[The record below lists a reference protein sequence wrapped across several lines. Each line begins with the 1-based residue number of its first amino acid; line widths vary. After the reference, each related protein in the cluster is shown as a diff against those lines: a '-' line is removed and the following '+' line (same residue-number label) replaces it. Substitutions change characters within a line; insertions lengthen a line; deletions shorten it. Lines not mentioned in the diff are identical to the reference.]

1 MDRIDEGRLVVD
13 NDSVGTQGTTGR
25 IEVEVELETDLIE
38 GDDRGLRKLDVAGCR
53 IVETELN
60 LSTRVVVVLVLDI
73 DVLRVRGA
81 VVEEGNGTLMVEV
94 VVVLDRAEA
103 GPVELFEFIVAVLR
117 FDDRGATGGRVVE
130 VEGAENE
137 VVLLPVERVELVRWI
152 IRDVVAAGAVID
164 RALIAATLAA
174 DRLARAARA
183 ASADVIFSVDGE
195 ESSNPRLD
203 VTRNPVLE
211 TIGIVLGAMS
221 SSVVMS
227 SSVRVHRNYLFSS
240 NRFKCRIRRTCHR
253 SVLSNT
259 KLLTLQILALLEC
272 STILP

>member
-1 MDRIDEGRLVVD
+1 V
-13 NDSVGTQGTTGR
+13 T
-25 IEVEVELETDLIE
+25 
-38 GDDRGLRKLDVAGCR
+38 GCR

-60 LSTRVVVVLVLDI
+60 LWTRVVVVLVLDV

-81 VVEEGNGTLMVEV
+81 VVEEGKGTLMVEV
-94 VVVLDRAEA
+94 VVVL
-103 GPVELFEFIVAVLR
+103 FEFKVAVLI

-130 VEGAENE
+130 VEGAEKE

-183 ASADVIFSVDGE
+183 ASPDVIFSVDGE

-240 NRFKCRIRRTCHR
+240 NFQPI
-253 SVLSNT
+253 
-259 KLLTLQILALLEC
+259 EM
-272 STILP
+272 